1 MMRWLKRYLEGDDPI
16 VKVVGAI
23 SEQEAGMWRELLE
36 NNGIPAM
43 SKNMSGLSVTGHVGP
58 MSIDFDLFVKR
69 SDLERAREILDSL
82 RAAVEEP
89 YDGGRNGHADGQN

>member
-1 MMRWLKRYLEGDDPI
+1 MMRWLKRYLESDDPI

-58 MSIDFDLFVKR
+58 MAIDFDLFVKR
-69 SDLERAREILDSL
+69 SDLERAREILESL
-82 RAAVEEP
+82 QEP
-89 YDGGRNGHADGQN
+89 YDGDRNGREEEHT